1 MLVIGGSS
9 FVGKNIYSLSTSKNI
24 FTYTNNKINEKFIKF
39 DLKDLSTWDNIL
51 KYEEQNVLI
60 LAGITNPIDCY
71 TDIELSN
78 KVNVHFLKEFINELF
93 LKNKKIIF
101 ASTEYVF
108 DGNYGNYDEF
118 SKENPILTYGIQKK
132 LIEDHIKLFNKDHL
146 ILRFPKI
153 ISRNVN
159 QNSLISNWVY
169 SLNNNHEIIC
179 TYDQIFSPIAVEDLI
194 KVIDTTVNKGLNGT
208 FHVSGPDKLSRIEY
222 LNILLKYYN
231 HYGNYKGKIIKK
243 SINDFGFKERWPL
256 NVSLNNKKIQDILDF
271 KIFSFEE
278 NVRNYFDL

>member
-1 MLVIGGSS
+1 M
-9 FVGKNIYSLSTSKNI
+9 
-24 FTYTNNKINEKFIKF
+24 
-39 DLKDLSTWDNIL
+39 
-51 KYEEQNVLI
+51 
-60 LAGITNPIDCY
+60 
-71 TDIELSN
+71 
-78 KVNVHFLKEFINELF
+78 
-93 LKNKKIIF
+93 
-101 ASTEYVF
+101 
-108 DGNYGNYDEF
+108 
-118 SKENPILTYGIQKK
+118 
-132 LIEDHIKLFNKDHL
+132 
-146 ILRFPKI
+146 RFPKI

-271 KIFSFEE
+271 KIFHL
-278 NVRNYFDL
+278 RKM